1 MKNLCLRALALPVTA
16 SLVFSSLPLRA
27 QLAASGTAGD
37 RVVYTLGA
45 GATLGTGVGTRVLHP
60 FDTVAVEDDA
70 DSFDLK
76 LNFATPGQPDP
87 RGTVSLTAGH
97 HLVIY
102 GTRYING
109 AGGARAGLDNT
120 IVLGPEGDGD
130 EIPYG
135 AASSYSRDGSNNNH
149 FVRGGTIIEAAQGD
163 VLNIRSTRVDNHPQT
178 IIQQDADLQLIK
190 LDDSLSFLRLS
201 ASGNVPNLMSNS
213 SAGPA
218 AISYDV
224 QDEVDSGFTHAAGSS
239 EITLEE
245 AGSYLVFANSGFRIS
260 GGNRHRQAI
269 TQRLTLDG
277 NPVEDTSTVV
287 FVRYSASGDG
297 LGGLMVTGAASLG
310 TIIETSAANTVL
322 EVEVERDNN
331 PATTNTAVALEASLT
346 GLTILKLPGYGEYLR
361 LSGPSQEISAAQGNP
376 ETPLALSEVSPVSN
390 ASFSYDAGT
399 SSSQVIV
406 NKDGD
411 YLFLASHYLD
421 DFDTPPGEARTI
433 TRQGFQTIPNG
444 GTAGKISYGHGG
456 AYNRDRT
463 AGNGGDRAR
472 DSGDWAGAIL
482 PLAAGDA
489 VETTTS
495 RFGLSNSLIAN
506 SVGLQA
512 LNIGSIS
519 SAPSEPVVEVNLPL
533 NQVVNSTSTIT
544 SASNLRTSHISDGAA
559 ALVYTVD
566 TAPAG
571 GTLSLSG
578 TALAAG
584 DTFTQ
589 ADVDTDLLTFAA
601 GATAATGGFDFTV
614 RDSAGNAVS
623 GSFVI
628 NVGASTALVADAA
641 STDENTIT
649 TEADLAPAA
658 ANLLAND
665 NGSALSVTSHDATS
679 AQGAAVTVNTDGT
692 FTYNPTASTT
702 LQALDEG
709 DQLADTFDYTVT
721 DIFNQQSTTTVT
733 ITVNGVNDNPV
744 ASDDAF
750 ANGERSVTTGD
761 LLANDVDVDTNDNL
775 TVTSVAGGATGTI
788 ITAKG
793 ALLTVN
799 PDGSMSYDPSTSVT
813 LSGLTTGASD
823 SETIAYEI
831 SDGTATASASVT
843 FTTLGEG
850 GSSPDFATVDA
861 SGANSSATIDVLAND
876 TVGGAPGTATAGAPF
891 DLNAGDLAANNN
903 DSTWNNS
910 NVVSGKA
917 VSMTNSVLRG
927 VSDPNTGVVANPVVN
942 APPGITRAYY
952 LSGNGSGGLLGDAD
966 TTSAANHLYGSNF
979 SASSFSVEAVIRPD
993 DQVGPEPIWGTG
1005 GNGVGSSLILI
1016 DDQLIFTIGQSAQ
1029 VAQAIAAI
1037 PPNAVENG
1045 DYVHVLGTFNIGSD
1059 EISLYINGNLVDTS
1073 GAVNVQT
1080 GGAGNVTDWSG
1091 ADDEGLGRSQGTTGG
1106 DISVPPFLGSYGTT
1120 DIPDFN
1126 EANDRFD
1133 GEISIMRVYSTALTQ
1148 AEVNANVDAV
1158 FGVPSAAAV
1167 GNIIE
1172 LAGQSALVPGT
1183 TVITLDSGATVALEA
1198 DGSLTY
1204 DANGAFADL
1213 GIGLTVSDSF
1223 TYTLDSALNAVNT
1236 VTVTVNGT
1244 NTDPQIE
1251 IAADQN
1257 SVTEGE
1263 DAGFTI
1269 TSSLALTTAVDVT
1282 LSFGGNAQQGDDFTG
1297 STVVTLPA
1305 GGTPFALD
1313 LPTIADALFEGA
1325 ENLTVTIDSV
1335 TGSAVV
1341 GQATEASVTI
1351 ADSDNAP
1358 SFTIGTPA
1366 GASTEGSAIDFTV
1379 VASVASDAA
1388 VTLDFVFSGAAGP
1401 EDFCP
1406 NPGSLTI
1413 PAGQTSV
1420 TVSLLALDD
1429 AVAEGNENLIASIAS
1444 PSVGS
1449 LGAPASATTTIT
1461 DGSGIVLFD
1470 ADFEGI
1476 NPAETPG
1483 GTLLN
1488 ADAPAAA
1495 NLGTTV
1501 GEWANIFTTTVQGS
1515 APGVF
1520 PEGGADVKGDGI
1532 DNALRLD
1539 RPGPGDG
1546 LVCAQFDGAIDISG
1560 SNTGVIT
1567 FDLASRRT
1575 QNLSTDKDTRIVGLD
1590 EAGNKSF
1597 ELVVNTNNSGA
1608 SHEQLFHVNS
1618 AGTQTP
1624 VGNIEDFNNSGNFN
1638 EDRMSNV
1645 RIILTS
1651 TGYCVQV
1658 ERFPLGNTPAP
1669 DTATAELPY
1678 AGNATSVSQLI
1689 FEVSGSN
1696 DTGINGGIYIDDIR
1710 ATGAGLSTVQAWR
1723 VAYFGSSAN
1732 SGDGADNNDFNN
1744 NGLDNLLDF
1753 AFGIDPVAGAAVPDL
1768 EVDASGNITQFGGI
1782 TIFQDPSDG
1791 RVYLRYPRRTDFDD
1805 VGLAFDEEFSRD
1817 LTAFEDA
1824 ASAPSVIGS
1833 GISPAGTHVEAMQIE
1848 FPSVLPVSGGKARYA
1863 RVRVNVSP

>member
-1 MKNLCLRALALPVTA
+1 MKNLCFRSLVLPVSA
-16 SLVFSSLPLRA
+16 FLLFNSLPIHA

-37 RVVYTLGA
+37 RAVYTLGA
-45 GATLGTGVGTRVLHP
+45 GATLATGVGTRVLHA
-60 FDTVAVEDDA
+60 FDTVTVEDDA

-76 LNFATPGQPDP
+76 LNFASPGQPDP

-97 HLVIY
+97 HVVIY

-109 AGGARAGLDNT
+109 DGGARAGLDNT

-135 AASSYSRDGSNNNH
+135 AASSYSRDASNNNN

-201 ASGNVPNLMSNS
+201 VGGDVNNLMSNS

-277 NPVEDTSTVV
+277 TPVEDTSTVV
-287 FVRYSASGDG
+287 YIRYAGSGDG

-310 TIIETSAANTVL
+310 TIIETNAPNTVL
-322 EVEVERDNN
+322 EVEVQRDNT

-346 GLTILKLPGYGEYLR
+346 GLAILKLPGYGEYLR
-361 LSGPSQEISAAQGNP
+361 LSGPSQEISAAQGDP

-399 SSSQVIV
+399 SSSQVIA

-495 RFGLSNSLIAN
+495 RYGLSNSLIAN

-519 SAPSEPVVEVNLPL
+519 SAPTEPVVEVNLPL

-544 SASNLRTSHISDGAA
+544 SASNLRTTHISDGAA

-566 TAPAG
+566 TAPAA

-578 TALAAG
+578 TALGAG

-589 ADVDTDLLTFAA
+589 DDVDNDLLTFAA
-601 GATAATGGFDFTV
+601 GATAATGGFAFTV
-614 RDSAGNAVS
+614 RDSAGNAVA

-628 NVGASTALVADAA
+628 NVGAATALVADAV
-641 STDENTIT
+641 STDENTSA
-649 TEADLAPAA
+649 TEADLTPAA

-665 NGSALSVTSHDATS
+665 SGSSLSVTSHDATS
-679 AQGAAVTVNTDGT
+679 ARGAAVTVNADGT
-692 FTYNPTASTT
+692 FTYNPTGSAA
-702 LQALDEG
+702 LQALDDGE
-709 DQLADTFDYTVT
+709 QLTDTFDYTVT
-721 DIFNQQSTTTVT
+721 DIFNQQNTVTAT
-733 ITVNGVNDNPV
+733 ITVDGVNDNPV
-744 ASDDAF
+744 AGDDAF
-750 ANGERSVTTGD
+750 SNGERLVTTGN
-761 LLANDVDVDTNDNL
+761 LLSNDSDVDTSDNL
-775 TVTSVAGGATGTI
+775 TVTSVAGGAPGTI

-793 ALLTVN
+793 ALLTIN
-799 PDGSMSYDPSTSVT
+799 ADGSLSYDPSTSAA
-813 LSGLTTGASD
+813 LAGLTTGASD

-843 FTTLGEG
+843 FTTFGEG
-850 GSSPDFATVDA
+850 GTSPDFATVDA
-861 SGANSSATIDVLAND
+861 SGINSSATIDVLAND
-876 TVGGAPGTATAGAPF
+876 TVGGALGTATAGAPF
-891 DLNAGDLAANNN
+891 DLNASDPAAGNT
-903 DSTWNNS
+903 DGTWNNS
-910 NVVSGKA
+910 NTVSGKA
-917 VSMTNSVLRG
+917 VTMENAGTGSVLL
-927 VSDPNTGVVANPVVN
+927 SPLQNS
-942 APPGITRAYY
+942 PPGITHAYD
-952 LSGNGSGGLLGDAD
+952 LSGTGSGGLLGDTD
-966 TTSAANHLYGSNF
+966 QTGAANHLYGTNISN
-979 SASSFSVEAVIRPD
+979 SSFSVEAVIRPD
-993 DQVGPEPIWGTG
+993 DQVGPEPIWGSG
-1005 GNGVGSSLILI
+1005 GNGTGSSLILI
-1016 DDQLIFTIGQSAQ
+1016 DNQLIFTIGNSAQ
-1029 VAQAIAAI
+1029 VAQAVATI
-1037 PPNAVENG
+1037 PPSSVENG

-1059 EISLYINGNLVDTS
+1059 VISLYVNGNLVDTK
-1073 GAVNVQT
+1073 GAVNVLT

-1091 ADDEGLGRSQGTTGG
+1091 SDDEGLGRSQGTTGG
-1106 DISVPPFLGSYGTT
+1106 DINIAPFLGSYGTT

-1133 GEISIMRVYSTALTQ
+1133 GEISIVRVYSSALTPG
-1148 AEVNANVDAV
+1148 EVNANVEAV
-1158 FGVPSAAAV
+1158 FGVPAAAAV

-1183 TVITLDSGATVALEA
+1183 TVITLDSGATVALGA
-1198 DGSLTY
+1198 DGTLTY
-1204 DANGAFADL
+1204 DTNGAFDTL
-1213 GIGLTVSDSF
+1213 GVGLTAEDTF
-1223 TYTLDSALNAVNT
+1223 TYTLDTALNAVNT

-1244 NTDPQIE
+1244 NTDAQIE

-1257 SVTEGE
+1257 SVTEGD

-1269 TSSLALTTAVDVT
+1269 TSSVALTTAVDVN
-1282 LSFGGNAQQGDDFTG
+1282 LSYSGTAQEGNDFTG

-1313 LPTIADALFEGA
+1313 LPTIADALFEGS
-1325 ENLTVTIDSV
+1325 ENFTVTIEGV

-1341 GQATEASVTI
+1341 GATASDSVTI
-1351 ADSDNAP
+1351 DDSDSAP
-1358 SFTIGTPA
+1358 ALSIGTPA
-1366 GASTEGSAIDFTV
+1366 GGSTEGNAVDFTV
-1379 VASVASDAA
+1379 AASVASDVE
-1388 VTLDFVFSGAAGP
+1388 VTLDLAFSGAAGP
-1401 EDFCP
+1401 EDVCP
-1406 NPGSLTI
+1406 NPSSLTI

-1429 AVAEGNENLIASIAS
+1429 AVAEGNETLTATIANPSI
-1444 PSVGS
+1444 GS
-1449 LGAPASATTTIT
+1449 LGASDSATATIS
-1461 DGSGIVLFD
+1461 DGSGIVLFN

-1476 NPAETPG
+1476 NAAETPG

-1495 NLGTTV
+1495 NLGTAV
-1501 GEWANIFTTTVQGS
+1501 GEWANIFTTAPTGS
-1515 APGVF
+1515 PPGVF
-1520 PEGGADVKGDGI
+1520 LEGGADVKGDGA

-1539 RPGPGDG
+1539 RPGPTDG
-1546 LVCAQFDGAIDISG
+1546 FVCAQFDGAIDISG

-1567 FDLASRRT
+1567 FDLGSRRT
-1575 QNLSTDKDTRIVGLD
+1575 QNLSTAKDTRIVGLD
-1590 EAGNKSF
+1590 EAGNKAF
-1597 ELVVNTNNSGA
+1597 ELVVNTNNSGTFRR
-1608 SHEQLFHVNS
+1608 QLFHVDS

-1624 VGNIEDFNNSGNFN
+1624 IGNADDFNNSGNFN
-1638 EDRMSNV
+1638 EDRMSSV
-1645 RIILTS
+1645 RIVLTS

-1658 ERFPLGNTPAP
+1658 ERFPLGATPSP
-1669 DTATAELPY
+1669 DTTTPELPY
-1678 AGNATSVSQLI
+1678 AGNATSVSQLV
-1689 FEVSGSN
+1689 FEVSGSTN
-1696 DTGINGGIYIDDIR
+1696 TGINGGIYIDDIR
-1710 ATGAGLSTVQAWR
+1710 ATGAGLTTLQAWR

-1732 SGDGADNNDFNN
+1732 TGDGADNNDFNS

-1782 TIFQDPSDG
+1782 TIFHDPSDG
-1791 RVYLRYPRRTDFDD
+1791 RVYLRYPRRSDFDD
-1805 VGLAFDEEFSRD
+1805 IGLEFDEEFSRD
-1817 LTAFEDA
+1817 LSAFEDA
-1824 ASAPSVIGS
+1824 AGAPSIIGS
-1833 GISPAGTHVEAMQIE
+1833 GISPDGTHVEAMQIE
-1848 FPSVLPVSGGKARYA
+1848 FPSVLPDSGGKARHA
-1863 RVRVNVSP
+1863 RVRVSVSP